1 MATHVPELRTAHGVV
16 VEEQIVFTLS
26 ALCRAS
32 GAQAEQ
38 VQALIDEG
46 LLQPTGQRPE
56 DWQFS
61 GSALRSTRTALRL
74 SRDLELGVSGAA
86 LVMDLLS
93 EIERLRARLR
103 CR

>member
-1 MATHVPELRTAHGVV
+1 MATLSSDARTPLGIV

-38 VQALIDEG
+38 VHALIDEG

-61 GSALRSTRTALRL
+61 GSALRNTRTALRL
-74 SRDLELGVSGAA
+74 ARDLELDPSGVV
-86 LVMDLLS
+86 LVMELLG
-93 EIERLRARLR
+93 EIERLRAQLR

>member
-1 MATHVPELRTAHGVV
+1 MLSSDIRTPLGIV

-56 DWQFS
+56 EWQFS

-74 SRDLELGVSGAA
+74 ARDLELAPPGVV
-86 LVMDLLS
+86 LVMELLG
-93 EIERLRARLR
+93 EIERLRAQLR

>member
-1 MATHVPELRTAHGVV
+1 MRSSDIRTPLGIV
-16 VEEQIVFTLS
+16 VEEQMVFTLS

-74 SRDLELGVSGAA
+74 SRDLELGLSGAV
-86 LVMDLLS
+86 LVMDLLT
-93 EIERLRARLR
+93 EIERLRAQLR

>member
-1 MATHVPELRTAHGVV
+1 MAMLSSDVHTSLGIV

-32 GAQAEQ
+32 GAQSEQ

-74 SRDLELGVSGAA
+74 AQDLELDPSGVV
-86 LVMDLLS
+86 LVMGLMG
-93 EIERLRARLR
+93 EIERLRQQLR
-103 CR
+103 RR

>member
-1 MATHVPELRTAHGVV
+1 MAMLSSDIRTPLGIV

-38 VQALIDEG
+38 VHALIDEG
-46 LLQPTGQRPE
+46 LLQPTGQQPE

-61 GSALRSTRTALRL
+61 GSALRSTRMALRL
-74 SRDLELGVSGAA
+74 ARDLELAPSGVV
-86 LVMDLLS
+86 LVMGLLG
-93 EIERLRARLR
+93 EIERLQAQLR
-103 CR
+103 RR

>member
-1 MATHVPELRTAHGVV
+1 MHSSDIRTPLGIV

-38 VQALIDEG
+38 VRALIDEG

-56 DWQFS
+56 EWQFS
-61 GSALRSTRTALRL
+61 GSALRSTRMALRL
-74 SRDLELGVSGAA
+74 ARDLELTPSNVV
-86 LVMDLLS
+86 LVMGLLG
-93 EIERLRARLR
+93 EIERLRAQLR
-103 CR
+103 GC